1 MRSGSSRSW
10 PQRGASHLSVCVQL
24 SATTCAAKRRAVGR
38 ALQRRVVVG
47 YSGVLQHPGTGRTT
61 RTISSFW
68 PEPSASSSV
77 AAVAMPKKSAPN
89 VRVGSAFIDLPLSAN
104 AEGSERPNLHKGTD
118 SRNKGTDNRNK
129 AIDNCIRVP
138 IAETRVPITGIRLL
152 IIV

>member
-1 MRSGSSRSW
+1 
-10 PQRGASHLSVCVQL
+10 
-24 SATTCAAKRRAVGR
+24 
-38 ALQRRVVVG
+38 LQRRVVVG
-47 YSGVLQHPGTGRTT
+47 YSGVLHHRGTGRTT

-104 AEGSERPNLHKGTD
+104 AEGSERPNLHNGTG

-129 AIDNCIRVP
+129 AIDNCITVPITETRVP
-138 IAETRVPITGIRLL
+138 VAETRVQITGIRLL